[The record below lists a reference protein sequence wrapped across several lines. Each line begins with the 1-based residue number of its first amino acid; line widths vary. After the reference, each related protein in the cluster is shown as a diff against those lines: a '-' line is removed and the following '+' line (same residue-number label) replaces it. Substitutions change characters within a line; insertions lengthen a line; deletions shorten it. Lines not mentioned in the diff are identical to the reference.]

1 MTKTPDKKRKSDG
14 AEVRTQIAALPWRR
28 DAEAGVEIMLVSSR
42 ETKRWI
48 IPKGWPIK
56 GMKPHQAA
64 AIEAL
69 EEAGLEGKIEKE
81 PVGVY
86 HYGKRLDNGAVLTCK
101 VDVYPLK
108 VSRQRKSWPE
118 KGQRVT
124 RWFPA
129 EDAAEN
135 VFEDELAA
143 LIRAVAQGGG
153 S

>member
-1 MTKTPDKKRKSDG
+1 MTRAPDKKRKSDG
-14 AEVRTQIAALPWRR
+14 AEVRAQIAALPWRR
-28 DAEAGVEIMLVSSR
+28 DAESGIEVMLVSSR

-64 AIEAL
+64 AIEAM
-69 EEAGLEGKIEKE
+69 EEAGLEGKIEKA
-81 PVGVY
+81 PLGVY

-108 VSRQRKSWPE
+108 MSKQRKSWPE

-124 RWFPA
+124 RWFTA
-129 EDAAEN
+129 EDAADN
-135 VFEDELAA
+135 VFEEELAA
-143 LIRAVAQGGG
+143 LIRRIALDDG